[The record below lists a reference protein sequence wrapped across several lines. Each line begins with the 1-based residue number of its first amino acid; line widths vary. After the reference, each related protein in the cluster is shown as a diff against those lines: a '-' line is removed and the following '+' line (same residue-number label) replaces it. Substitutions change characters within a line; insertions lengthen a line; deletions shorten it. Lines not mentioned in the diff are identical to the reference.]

1 MRYWIPDSLSVDLGF
16 RILIVSGIPDSLSCI
31 PDSKAQDSGFQKQ
44 KFPGFSIQLQ
54 KFPEKPFFSARQ
66 ILWEIC
72 RPICA
77 LLFPLLNF
85 PEIEVLKVNVSIRC
99 NRPPGPEIGT
109 AWYSQH
115 PAQGAFCLRS
125 LNW

>member
-16 RILIVSGIPDSLSCI
+16 RILIVSGI

-77 LLFPLLNF
+77 LLFPVLNF
-85 PEIEVLKVNVSIRC
+85 PELRSWKWMYLFDVTVLQ
-99 NRPPGPEIGT
+99 GPKS
-109 AWYSQH
+109 ALQH